1 MKKKFTPIILSGL
14 IASSILATPATA
26 AITTETILYTF
37 DTFNWSAYKYP
48 QDFKARFLA
57 CLNANEDPV
66 HDMYDLGICC
76 KSSSEYRNILN
87 FKKQYSL
94 PEFASE
100 KLCDDFLYEMVEN
113 QNNRYNDTEASGTVN
128 TKSGQTSNCVLYT
141 GKPCLPDDLAKNAHA
156 TAGRYICKNKTTDTI
171 SCAATE
177 CESGYYLQKN
187 AKGESMGWCNTTES
201 NVDIVDAK
209 PVPDEVGVA
218 VPKETDEQRYER
230 LKRENELARL
240 KLEQE
245 EARREQE
252 ERIKKQNEKK
262 AKKDKREKEKN
273 DLEAEKKAA
282 KAEGLTLQQYRKK
295 QQEEKQRQQ
304 RIQELQ
310 QQ

>member
-14 IASSILATPATA
+14 IASSALANPANSPF
-26 AITTETILYTF
+26 ITTEAIYQTF
-37 DTFNWSAYKYP
+37 HTFQWQNYIYP
-48 QDFKARFLA
+48 QEFKARFLA
-57 CLNANEDPV
+57 CVQTTDDAQY
-66 HDMYDLGICC
+66 DMYDLGVCC
-76 KSSSEYRNILN
+76 KSSNSFDNEL
-87 FKKQYSL
+87 KKKSIAPKYASDSL
-94 PEFASE
+94 CP
-100 KLCDDFLYEMVEN
+100 DFLEAIQEN
-113 QNNRYNDTEASGTVN
+113 QNKLHEKI
-128 TKSGQTSNCVLYT
+128 TKTGIAASGQTSKCALFS
-141 GKPCLPDDLAKNAHA
+141 GKPCLPDDLAKNKHA
-156 TAGRYICKNKTTDTI
+156 ITGKYICKNKTTDTI

-177 CESGYYLQKN
+177 CEPGYYLQRN
-187 AKGESMGWCNTTES
+187 AKGESMGWCAASES
-201 NVDIVDAK
+201 DANYADAI

-282 KAEGLTLQQYRKK
+282 KAQGLTLQQYRKK

>member
-48 QDFKARFLA
+48 QEFKASFLA
-57 CLNANEDPV
+57 CLAEFGGPV
-66 HDMYDLGICC
+66 YDMYDLGVCC
-76 KSSSEYRNILN
+76 KSSYEYRNI
-87 FKKQYSL
+87 FKTKT
-94 PEFASE
+94 PEYAS
-100 KLCDDFLYEMVEN
+100 KSLCDAFLYEMVEN
-113 QNNRYNDTEASGTVN
+113 QNNRYNNTEASGTVN
-128 TKSGQTSNCVLYT
+128 TKSGQTSNCALYT

-218 VPKETDEQRYER
+218 VPDETDEQRYER